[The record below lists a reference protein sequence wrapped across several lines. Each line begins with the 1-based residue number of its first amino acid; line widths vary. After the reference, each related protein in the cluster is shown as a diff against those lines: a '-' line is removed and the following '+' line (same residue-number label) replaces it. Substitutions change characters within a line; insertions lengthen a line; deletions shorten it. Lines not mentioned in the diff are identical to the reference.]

1 VARRSALR
9 DGEALSFIPAKL
21 NRREPAAG
29 NYNAALRLTR
39 TLASFS
45 QTALATCHRLPT
57 DAPFNPRE
65 DLVREFPSRV
75 FPRPTSPSPR
85 AYPFR
90 EYRFERDSEWES

>member
-45 QTALATCHRLPT
+45 ETALATCHRLPT

-65 DLVREFPSRV
+65 DFAREFPSRV
-75 FPRPTSPSPR
+75 FPPDIPLPARV
-85 AYPFR
+85 YPFR
-90 EYRFERDSEWES
+90 EYRFERDSES